1 MSLAVLRFGARA
13 MVGLRY
19 GMTKMPGVF
28 SGASNCADRMS
39 VTIGLCLAFD

>member
-13 MVGLRY
+13 MVGLCF

-28 SGASNCADRMS
+28 SGACNCTDQMS
-39 VTIGLCLAFD
+39 VTIRLWLVFD

>member
-1 MSLAVLRFGARA
+1 MSLAVLRFDPRA

-19 GMTKMPGVF
+19 GMMKMPGVF
-28 SGASNCADRMS
+28 SGACNCTDRMS